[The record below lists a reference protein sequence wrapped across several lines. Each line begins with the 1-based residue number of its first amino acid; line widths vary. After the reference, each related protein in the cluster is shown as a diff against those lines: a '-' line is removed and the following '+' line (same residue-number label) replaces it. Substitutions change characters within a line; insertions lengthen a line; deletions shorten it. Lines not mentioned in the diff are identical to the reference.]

1 MSNPKDFPDPDKF
14 NPERYLSS
22 KNNGK
27 LEFTPHPKVI
37 PFGIGKRRCIGEP
50 IAKVALKHYVKEVV
64 KHFKVESNDVVEDMA
79 KPGYVRGPKHFEIIF
94 CPRI

>member
-1 MSNPKDFPDPDKF
+1 MSNSKDFPDPDKF
-14 NPERYLSS
+14 DPERFLSY
-22 KNNGK
+22 KK
-27 LEFTPHPKVI
+27 EFTPHPKVI

-50 IAKVALKHYVKEVV
+50 IAKVALKHYVKEIV
-64 KHFKVESNDVVEDMA
+64 KRFQVESNDVVEDMA